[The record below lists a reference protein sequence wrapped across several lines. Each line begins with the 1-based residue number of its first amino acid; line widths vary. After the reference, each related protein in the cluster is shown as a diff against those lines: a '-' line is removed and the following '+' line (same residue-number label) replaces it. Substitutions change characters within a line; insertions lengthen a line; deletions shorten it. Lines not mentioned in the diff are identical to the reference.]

1 MWAGS
6 WTTILMASHN
16 FFPFIFV
23 MCCTGVVETPLWR
36 TFLVIWL
43 LLLALRICSVV
54 QFRQSRV
61 PRKLVV
67 VVNTKDHT
75 GFVRHCLVTR
85 KFAATL
91 ANQPTISHL
100 NSF

>member
-1 MWAGS
+1 MWGGS

-16 FFPFIFV
+16 FFPFNFV

-54 QFRQSRV
+54 QFRYGDIKNSEFNNC
-61 PRKLVV
+61 KLF
-67 VVNTKDHT
+67 KM
-75 GFVRHCLVTR
+75 
-85 KFAATL
+85 
-91 ANQPTISHL
+91 AN
-100 NSF
+100 